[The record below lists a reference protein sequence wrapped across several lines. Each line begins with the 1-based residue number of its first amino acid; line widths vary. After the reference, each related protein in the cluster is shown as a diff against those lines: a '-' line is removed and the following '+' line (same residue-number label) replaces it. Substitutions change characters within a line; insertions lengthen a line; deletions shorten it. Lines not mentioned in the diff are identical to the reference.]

1 MDLLEMKRGGV
12 KEARSPCA
20 VPVDRTVLCNCDCT
34 LEFPGGLK

>member
-34 LEFPGGLK
+34 